1 MLNGG
6 WFAEGG
12 VTEQWASAPLS
23 HLASA
28 PLSHLAS
35 APLSRQASGWH
46 IYYAE
51 ATPTTPLS
59 HYS

>member
-12 VTEQWASAPLS
+12 VTEQW
-23 HLASA
+23 ASA